1 MEDPECPVNQMINV
15 LKDYKMGWYYKDQQN
30 PNSFYGGVACE
41 IVEANGPFPENQ
53 VLGTVNGTKFTAL
66 DGKFIAMIE
75 EPIREMKALVVR
87 CTDGA
92 VLIRKWSAVQY
103 MEGRRI
109 EGYWYSGYDPQYPM
123 PIPNK
128 LSEEEAKEI
137 FDLIK
142 VKEQE
147 AEMVHS
153 RGSSNSRID
162 GSYVGSSEFH
172 HKQWLWPE
180 GFAEHYVLKYKVK
193 PTDDFLKFLAWL

>member
-1 MEDPECPVNQMINV
+1 MKDPEYPVNQMINV
-15 LKDYKMGWYYKDQQN
+15 LKDYKMGWYYKDQEGLDA
-30 PNSFYGGVACE
+30 FYGGAACE
-41 IVEANGPFPENQ
+41 IVQTNSPFPENE

-66 DGKFIAMIE
+66 DGKFVAMIE
-75 EPIREMKALVVR
+75 ESIQEMQALAVR

-103 MEGRRI
+103 LEGRRV
-109 EGYWYSGYDPQYPM
+109 EGYWYSAYDPQYPM
-123 PIPNK
+123 PIPNE

-147 AEMVHS
+147 AEVLCS
-153 RGSSNSRID
+153 RGVSNSRID
-162 GSYVGSSEFH
+162 DSYVGSSEFH
-172 HKQWLWPE
+172 HKEWLWAE

-193 PTDDFLKFLAWL
+193 PTDDFLKFIGWL